1 MPASTVL
8 PEPDEALDGY
18 LERASWT
25 LGWPVS
31 VVRTSL
37 GMQAPTTGPHPAVR
51 IGHRLGTTL
60 DHAWGSTPGTADRMT
75 VLGRYAVATAVP
87 PASTAAA
94 LSRAA
99 SKRWFYISGSRY
111 CPKCLGESGVWQ
123 VSWRLPWTIACPRH
137 QLRLVDQ
144 CPGCQQWPRS
154 GNVGASPMRR
164 LDSQFRDPRLC
175 HRPVGDTLSGVASE
189 QCGEDLSK
197 TPTQPAEP
205 TDIEVQHRIHGA
217 LNASST
223 VIAGIEL
230 TPNLALTAWI
240 ELSLIAAHAR
250 GETRART
257 RLSPPRSTATTATW
271 LAVAD
276 EVAAQTTPA
285 AAAMALAEVL
295 RSHDVKADANWLR
308 DRLPRE
314 PSPLTQVYREA
325 LGATGRVSTQLRRNR
340 QQVLALYPVS
350 SAQIPQLIWP
360 CCVPQSLRELPGKP
374 TMVMRRAYVSL
385 CLARLIEGDWELAAI
400 ALGFPAAKG
409 SQWARYVTG
418 FIPKQIRGETSGQI
432 IVLLSGLRDARAARR
447 HPIRS
452 AADLVGLVGS
462 ECVSEAGGLWCPCVP
477 NRAPALR
484 APTDPLPL

>member
-18 LERASWT
+18 LERASWA

-37 GMQAPTTGPHPAVR
+37 GMQAPATGPHPAVR
-51 IGHRLGTTL
+51 IGEGVGTAL
-60 DHAWGSTPGTADRMT
+60 DRAWGSTPGTAARMT
-75 VLGRYAVATAVP
+75 VLGRYATATAVP
-87 PASTAAA
+87 PNSTAAA

-99 SKRWFYISGSRY
+99 SKRWFHISGSRY
-111 CPKCLGESGVWQ
+111 CPQCLGESGVWQ

-137 QLRLVDQ
+137 HLRLVDQ
-144 CPGCQQWPRS
+144 CPGCAQWPRS
-154 GNVGASPMRR
+154 ASVGASPIRR
-164 LDSQFRDPRLC
+164 LDSQFRNPRLC
-175 HRPVGDTLSGVASE
+175 QRPFGDTVLGVASE
-189 QCGEDLSK
+189 QCGQDLSK
-197 TPTQPAEP
+197 STKHPAELN
-205 TDIEVQHRIHGA
+205 DIEVQNRIHAA
-217 LNASST
+217 LDASST
-223 VIAGIEL
+223 VVAGIEL
-230 TPNLALTAWI
+230 TPGQALTAWI

-257 RLSPPRSTATTATW
+257 RLSPPRSTATTAKW

-276 EVAAQTTPA
+276 EVAAQATPA
-285 AAAMALAEVL
+285 AAAGALAEVL
-295 RSHDVKADANWLR
+295 RSHDVKADANWFR

-314 PSPLTQVYREA
+314 PSPLAQVYEEA

-360 CCVPQSLRELPGKP
+360 CWVPQALRDLPGKP
-374 TMVMRRAYVSL
+374 TMAMRQAYVSL
-385 CLARLIEGDWELAAI
+385 CLARVIEGDWELAAI
-400 ALGFPAAKG
+400 ALGFPATKG

-418 FIPKQIRGETSGQI
+418 LIPKQIRGETSGQI
-432 IVLLSGLRDARAARR
+432 IVLLSRLRDARAARR

-462 ECVSEAGGLWCPCVP
+462 ECVSEAGGVWCPCVP
-477 NRAPALR
+477 NRAPSDAR
-484 APTDPLPL
+484 KSGV

>member
-1 MPASTVL
+1 
-8 PEPDEALDGY
+8 
-18 LERASWT
+18 
-25 LGWPVS
+25 
-31 VVRTSL
+31 
-37 GMQAPTTGPHPAVR
+37 
-51 IGHRLGTTL
+51 
-60 DHAWGSTPGTADRMT
+60 
-75 VLGRYAVATAVP
+75 
-87 PASTAAA
+87 
-94 LSRAA
+94 
-99 SKRWFYISGSRY
+99 
-111 CPKCLGESGVWQ
+111 
-123 VSWRLPWTIACPRH
+123 
-137 QLRLVDQ
+137 
-144 CPGCQQWPRS
+144 
-154 GNVGASPMRR
+154 MRR